1 MSPEQ
6 NPPTLADVPGTDRKR
21 SQVTVQ
27 GLANRVRQ
35 SLYDHFEQTLVVVL
49 VASLL
54 LINFAVD
61 YKLAFLSFY
70 YLPVIAAGFLLGRN
84 NAVWAAVLT
93 VLLVTFFQAVTGL
106 GGTPGFSVLSL
117 MYFVPWGGFLILTSY
132 VVGTLSDQRKER
144 ADDVKRTYFALLEL
158 LTFHLDAADRHRRG
172 HSYRVAE
179 RAMAIGRKLGMRGD
193 EVEDLRVAGL
203 LHEMGPQDPRVARMF
218 ADFPREIREVPV
230 AASMHLALDS
240 VTAYGRYHELIGDD
254 WPVDA
259 LRIPMAVKIL
269 AVADAYETLLTPTD
283 TRPAFAPWNALEEI
297 DRSAGRTFAT
307 EVVHA
312 LRHTIMPESAEHTGE
327 KPELKLIITRGA

>member
-1 MSPEQ
+1 MSLTQ
-6 NPPTLADVPGTDRKR
+6 DPPTLADVPVADRIR
-21 SQVTVQ
+21 GRITVH
-27 GLANRVRQ
+27 GLAERAKQ
-35 SLYDHFEQTLVVVL
+35 ALYDNFELTLVVVL

-70 YLPVIAAGFLLGRN
+70 YLPIIAAGFLLGRN
-84 NAVWAAVLT
+84 HAVWAAVLT

-106 GGTPGFSVLSL
+106 GGVPGFTVPSI
-117 MYFVPWGGFLILTSY
+117 MYFAPWGGFLILTGFA
-132 VVGTLSDQRKER
+132 VGTLSDQRKEQ
-144 ADDVKRTYFALLEL
+144 ADDVKRTYFALLEM

-179 RAMAIGRKLGMRGD
+179 RSMAIGRKLGMRGD
-193 EVEDLRVAGL
+193 QIEELRVAGL
-203 LHEMGPQDPRVARMF
+203 LHEMGPQDPRIVRMF
-218 ADFPREIREVPV
+218 ADFPREVREVPV
-230 AASMHLALDS
+230 AASMHAALDT

-259 LRIPMAVKIL
+259 LRISMAVKIL
-269 AVADAYETLLTPTD
+269 AVADAYETLLTPTEA
-283 TRPAFAPWNALEEI
+283 RPAFAPWNALEEI

-312 LRHTIMPESAEHTGE
+312 LRHTIVPEHAEHMDE
-327 KPELKLIITRGA
+327 KPPLKLIVTRGA

>member
-1 MSPEQ
+1 
-6 NPPTLADVPGTDRKR
+6 
-21 SQVTVQ
+21 VQ
-27 GLANRVRQ
+27 GLADRIKQAV
-35 SLYDHFEQTLVVVL
+35 YDHFEQTLVVVL
-49 VASLL
+49 VASLV

-84 NAVWAAVLT
+84 SAVWAALLT

-106 GGTPGFSVLSL
+106 GAEPGFTAPAI
-117 MYFVPWGGFLILTSY
+117 MYFAPWGGFLILTGY
-132 VVGTLSDQRKER
+132 VVGSLADQRKAR
-144 ADDVKRTYFALLEL
+144 ADDVKRTYFALLEM
-158 LTFHLDAADRHRRG
+158 LTFHLDSADRHRRG

-179 RAMAIGRKLGMRGD
+179 RAMAIGRKLAMRDD
-193 EVEDLRVAGL
+193 EIEELRVAGL

-230 AASMHLALDS
+230 AASMRAAIDT
-240 VTAYGRYHELIGDD
+240 VTSYGRYHELIGDD

-259 LRIPMAVKIL
+259 LRISMAVKIL

-297 DRSAGRTFAT
+297 DRGAGRTFAT

-312 LRHTIMPESAEHTGE
+312 LRHTIVPEHAEHVAE
-327 KPELKLIITRGA
+327 KPPLKLIVTRGA

>member
-1 MSPEQ
+1 VRLKR
-6 NPPTLADVPGTDRKR
+6 NPPTLADVPVIDRT
-21 SQVTVQ
+21 QDGVTVQ
-27 GLANRVRQ
+27 GLANRVKQ
-35 SLYDHFEQTLVVVL
+35 ALYDHFEQTLVVVL

-70 YLPVIAAGFLLGRN
+70 YLPVIAAGFLIGRRH
-84 NAVWAAVLT
+84 AVWAAVLT

-106 GGTPGFSVLSL
+106 GGTPGFSVPTV

-132 VVGTLSDQRKER
+132 VVGTLADQRKDR

-179 RAMAIGRKLGMRGD
+179 RAMAIGRKLGMRGG
-193 EVEDLRVAGL
+193 EIEDLRVAGL

-218 ADFPREIREVPV
+218 ADFPREVRKVPV
-230 AASMHLALDS
+230 AASMHAALDT

-259 LRIPMAVKIL
+259 LRITMAVKIL

-283 TRPAFAPWNALEEI
+283 TRPPFAPWNALEEI

-312 LRHTIMPESAEHTGE
+312 LRHTIVPESVEEADE
-327 KPELKLIITRGA
+327 KPPLKLVVTRGA

>member
-1 MSPEQ
+1 M
-6 NPPTLADVPGTDRKR
+6 
-21 SQVTVQ
+21 VQ
-27 GLANRVRQ
+27 GLADRVKKA
-35 SLYDHFEQTLVVVL
+35 LYDHFEQTLVVVL

-70 YLPVIAAGFLLGRN
+70 YLPIIAGGFLLGRN
-84 NAVWAAVLT
+84 RAVWAAVLT

-106 GGTPGFSVLSL
+106 GGVPGFNTSTIL
-117 MYFVPWGGFLILTSY
+117 YFAPWGGFLILTAY
-132 VVGTLSDQRKER
+132 AVGSQSELRKER

-179 RAMAIGRKLGMRGD
+179 RVVAIGQKLGMRGD
-193 EVEDLRVAGL
+193 ELEDIRVAGL
-203 LHEMGPQDPRVARMF
+203 LHEMGPQDPRIVRMF

-230 AASMHLALDS
+230 ASSMHAALDT

-269 AVADAYETLLTPTD
+269 AVADAYETLLTPTEA
-283 TRPAFAPWNALEEI
+283 RPAFAPWNALEEI

-307 EVVHA
+307 EVVYA
-312 LRHTIMPESAEHTGE
+312 LRHTIMPEHGEPSAE
-327 KPELKLIITRGA
+327 KPPLKLIVTRGA

>member
-1 MSPEQ
+1 MSPGQ
-6 NPPTLADVPGTDRKR
+6 NPPTPADVPGAGRIQ
-21 SQVTVQ
+21 SGVTVQ
-27 GLANRVRQ
+27 ALADRVKRA
-35 SLYDHFEQTLVVVL
+35 LYDHFEQTLVVVL
-49 VASLL
+49 MASLL

-61 YKLAFLSFY
+61 DKFAFLSFY

-84 NAVWAAVLT
+84 RAVWAAVLT
-93 VLLVTFFQAVTGL
+93 VLLVAFFQAVTGL
-106 GGTPGFSVLSL
+106 GGTPGLSIAAL
-117 MYFVPWGGFLILTSY
+117 MYFGPWGGFLILTGY

-158 LTFHLDAADRHRRG
+158 LTFRLDAAERHRRG

-179 RAMAIGRKLGMRGD
+179 RAMAIGRQLGMNGD
-193 EVEDLRVAGL
+193 QIEDLRVAGL
-203 LHEMGPQDPRVARMF
+203 MHEMGPQDPRVARMF

-230 AASMHLALDS
+230 AASMRAALDT
-240 VTAYGRYHELIGDD
+240 VTAYGRYHELLGDD

-259 LRIPMAVKIL
+259 LRIPMPVKIL

-283 TRPAFAPWNALEEI
+283 TRPPLAPWNALEEI

-312 LRHTIMPESAEHTGE
+312 LRHAIVPEGAEQAE
-327 KPELKLIITRGA
+327 DKVPLRLVLARGA